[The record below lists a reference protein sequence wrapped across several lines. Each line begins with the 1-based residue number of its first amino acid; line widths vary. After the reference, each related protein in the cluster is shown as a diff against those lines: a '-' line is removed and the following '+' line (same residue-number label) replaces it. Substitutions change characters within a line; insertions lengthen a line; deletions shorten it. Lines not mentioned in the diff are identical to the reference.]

1 MKKTIKRILRVL
13 LVLTLAAVIGYFTT
27 MYLQLENGRMDGI
40 PKERKYYRQ
49 SKKICASRYATD
61 CLSGIFDERAAVN
74 TVGIDDLR
82 EYADRV
88 ARNDELKYQNSH
100 FQNEINELKNKTV

>member
-1 MKKTIKRILRVL
+1 M
-13 LVLTLAAVIGYFTT
+13 
-27 MYLQLENGRMDGI
+27 
-40 PKERKYYRQ
+40 
-49 SKKICASRYATD
+49 
-61 CLSGIFDERAAVN
+61 N